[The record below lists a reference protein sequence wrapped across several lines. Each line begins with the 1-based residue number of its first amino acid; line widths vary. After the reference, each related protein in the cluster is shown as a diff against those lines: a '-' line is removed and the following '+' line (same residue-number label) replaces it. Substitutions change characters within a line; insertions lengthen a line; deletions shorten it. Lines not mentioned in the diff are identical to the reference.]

1 MTLSAA
7 KANFHCRYEFIE
19 AVGCIP
25 SNGLKEASIRQDQPI
40 EECTVAVNTLA
51 AADQMGF
58 FWAIDYKIPLT
69 PVY

>member
-7 KANFHCRYEFIE
+7 KANFHCRYVFIE

-25 SNGLKEASIRQDQPI
+25 RNGLNEASFRQDQPI
-40 EECTVAVNTLA
+40 KECTVAVNTLA

-58 FWAIDYKIPLT
+58 F
-69 PVY
+69 